1 MHTKK
6 DKTLT
11 RFTLAA
17 VSALMASGSAWA
29 QSTAASSEIDD
40 EDVIVLSPFEVSA
53 EEDNQGY
60 TAATTLAG
68 NRLNTELR
76 DIGNAVTVI
85 TSQFLDDIA
94 ATDNESLLQYT
105 TGTEVGNIQ
114 GNFAGVGDGTRLN
127 EEGNFTNPNQ
137 NTRVRGLTAADTT
150 RDFFLTDIPWD
161 GYSVDRVDL
170 QRGPNS
176 ILFGQGSPA
185 GIINAGLKQASF
197 KNSNEVSFR
206 VASYG
211 SARAEVDFN
220 RVLLEDQLAIR
231 VAAVKDDTKF
241 QQDPAF
247 QDTERVFAAIRFE
260 PEFLKRGSARTIIKA
275 NFEDGSINSNR
286 PRTLPPLDYITPWFY
301 TGTYQGS
308 WDRTFT
314 HTYEDGQTISVNQ
327 GDPRTFNYLNKGTWN
342 PFQIRD
348 DNTGRPGHGL
358 TRPAVNGGADAGQ
371 PNRWFTPWV
380 GDFGFGASHYHFNGD
395 SIDPVDAWQAEINAG
410 SGSGGIAADG
420 SIDNNYV
427 LGFHRMGAVQS
438 YSTFAVRS
446 GLPYSQFGVY
456 KDNSLIDPTV
466 FDFYNNLIDG
476 PTKNEWQDFDSF
488 NASIAQTFMNDKFG
502 VELVF
507 NQENYANGRNAF
519 LTGGAQ
525 GIYIDFNSVYADGT
539 VEGIANGQQVG
550 YAGDDPNFPNGT
562 YSLNLPNADGTPNP
576 NLGRPFVVGTGGAN
590 NSMASERDGFR
601 ATAFF
606 THDFAR
612 DGDASFLRRL
622 AGKHTLT
629 GLFAE
634 ESRDTDS
641 RSWKRY
647 VVDIAYS
654 DFLGNNADWHSTERT
669 PQSMVYLGP
678 SLMSASS
685 ASGADIPRITANF
698 DMPYNYQV
706 MLFDST
712 WNPPAGVLPSDP
724 WNNQYQLP
732 WQTNNYES
740 TQSENRSNYV
750 GWRYEPVTIY
760 DSEDNNGA
768 LRDSH
773 TTFARLTRN
782 EVESQAFV
790 WQAHLLDN
798 AIVGTWGWREDTARS
813 WEYSQNTNGLT
824 RDDRLDLSPG
834 TYKLRTD
841 PDNELTVESTSYSI
855 VAHLDELPGLKNLTE
870 RLPFLTTIY
879 YNESEN
885 FQPAAERVDV
895 YGEPIPAPS
904 GVTTDVGVLLES
916 KDGRFSLKVNKYET
930 EVLQASSSG
939 LNGAWF
945 IGASQTWSGNW
956 VNRYEYDLQFGF
968 APGDVATA
976 PDPENS
982 LYNYGGGQDGED
994 YIAAHERE
1002 LRHIALWRE
1011 WQASVDPR
1019 FYEAWGFNPMT
1030 WASGD
1035 SQLSERVPAGFTVPE
1050 DAVSKGYEIEF
1061 NAQPTRNWRLTLNAS
1076 KTTAVRKN
1084 IGGANLAEFVDA
1096 YENFLNNTDGGD
1108 LRIWWG
1114 GAGNERSLFQ
1124 WNQNVGSEWAA
1135 RKLQEGTDVPELRE
1149 WRVNAITNYDFD
1161 EGLLKGVNIGA
1172 AIRWQDDVVI
1182 GFKPIP
1188 NPTNPGRVN
1197 FDLDNPYRGPAET
1210 NIDMWVGYSRRLSDK
1225 IDWRVQLNVRN
1236 VGEGDNLIP
1245 ITVQP
1250 DGTPATY
1257 RIGPRQTWSLTNT
1270 FRF

>member
-6 DKTLT
+6 DKTLP

-17 VSALMASGSAWA
+17 VSACLAAGSAWA
-29 QSTAASSEIDD
+29 QSTTASSEIDD

-105 TGTEVGNIQ
+105 TGTEVGNLQ
-114 GNFAGVGDGTRLN
+114 GNFAGVGDGTQLN

-137 NTRVRGLTAADTT
+137 NTRVRGLTSADTT

-197 KNSNEVSFR
+197 KNSNEVTFR

-220 RVLLEDQLAIR
+220 RVLIEDQLAVRI
-231 VAAVKDDTKF
+231 AAVKDDQKF

-247 QDTERVFAAIRFE
+247 QDSERVFAALRFE

-301 TGTYQGS
+301 TGTYQGTWTS
-308 WDRTFT
+308 DVNY
-314 HTYEDGQTISVNQ
+314 TYQDGETISVSA

-342 PFQIRD
+342 PFQIQD
-348 DNTGRPGHGL
+348 DNTGRPNHGL
-358 TRPAVNGGADAGQ
+358 TRPAINGGPDSGQ
-371 PNRWFTPWV
+371 PNRWYTPWM
-380 GDFGFGASHYHFNGD
+380 GSFGFDAGHFHFDGNG
-395 SIDPVDAWQAEINAG
+395 SVDPLSAWQAEIRG
-410 SGSGGIAADG
+410 SSGGGGLAPDG
-420 SIDNNYV
+420 TTDDDLST
-427 LGFHRMGAVQS
+427 GFHRMGGVQS
-438 YSTFAVRS
+438 YSTFAVNS
-446 GLPYSQFGVY
+446 GLPYSEFGVY
-456 KDNSLIDPTV
+456 KDRSLIDSTV

-476 PTKNEWQDFDSF
+476 PTKKEWQDFDVF
-488 NASIAQTFMNDKFG
+488 NISLAQTFMNDKFG
-502 VELVF
+502 FEVVF
-507 NQENYANGRNAF
+507 NQEDYSNGRLAL
-519 LTGGAQ
+519 LTGGNQ
-525 GIYIDFNSVYADGT
+525 GIWIDFNNVYADGT
-539 VEGIANGQQVG
+539 VNGV
-550 YAGDDPNFPNGT
+550 PNHPSQTINGVS
-562 YSLNLPNADGTPNP
+562 YNLPNADGTPNP
-576 NLGRPFVVGTGGAN
+576 NLGRAFVNGTSGSN
-590 NSMASERDGFR
+590 NSFSSEREGLR
-601 ATAFF
+601 GTAFF

-612 DGDASFLRRL
+612 DGDSSFLKRL
-622 AGKHTLT
+622 LGKHTLT
-629 GLFAE
+629 GLVAE
-634 ESRDTDS
+634 ESRDTDN
-641 RSWKRY
+641 RSWQRY
-647 VVDIAYS
+647 VIDKAWTDWLGRDG
-654 DFLGNNADWHSTERT
+654 DFNGSERQ
-669 PQSMVYLGP
+669 PQTMVYLGP
-678 SLMSASS
+678 SLLNASS
-685 ASGADIPRITANF
+685 ASGAYIPRITTNI
-698 DMPYNYQV
+698 DMPQNYAIYA
-706 MLFDST
+706 FDST
-712 WNPPAGVLPSDP
+712 WNPPAGVNPGDDWYNAYNLPIPDAS
-724 WNNQYQLP
+724 NQLDQ
-732 WQTNNYES
+732 QAD
-740 TQSENRSNYV
+740 NRANYV

-768 LRDSH
+768 LRDAH
-773 TTFARLTRN
+773 TTFARLTRS

-798 AIVGTWGWREDTARS
+798 AIVGTWGWREDTARN
-813 WEYSQNTNGLT
+813 WEYSTDTNDV
-824 RDDRLDLSPG
+824 DDDERLNLSPG
-834 TYKLRTD
+834 TYKLRD
-841 PDNELTVESTSYSI
+841 DFDNELTVESTSYSI
-855 VAHLDELPGLKNLTE
+855 VAHLDDLPGLKNLTE

-904 GVTTDVGVLLES
+904 GVTEDLGILLES

-930 EVLQASSSG
+930 QVLQASSSG
-939 LNGAWF
+939 LGGAWF
-945 IGASQTWSGNW
+945 IGSSQVWSGNW
-956 VNRYEYDLQFGF
+956 VNRYEYDLGS
-968 APGDVATA
+968 AGYRGIDRVAN

-994 YIAAHERE
+994 YIAAHDRE

-1019 FYEAWGFNPMT
+1019 FYEAWGIDLAGWEAN
-1030 WASGD
+1030 G
-1035 SQLSERVPAGFTVPE
+1035 LSSSTPAGFTVPE

-1061 NAQPTRNWRLTLNAS
+1061 SAQPTRNWRLTLNAS
-1076 KTTAVRKN
+1076 KTTAVRQN
-1084 IGGANLAEFVDA
+1084 IGGENLAEFVSA

-1114 GAGNERSLFQ
+1114 GAGNERALFQ
-1124 WNQNVGSEWAA
+1124 WNTNVGAEWAA

-1161 EGLLKGVNIGA
+1161 EGILKGVNVGA

-1182 GFKPIP
+1182 GFPPIP
-1188 NPTNPGRVN
+1188 NPAQPGRVN

-1210 NIDMWVGYSRRLSDK
+1210 NIDLWVGYSRRLSDK
-1225 IDWRVQLNVRN
+1225 IDWRIQLNVRN
-1236 VGEGDNLIP
+1236 VGQGNELIP

-1257 RIGPRQTWSLTNT
+1257 RIAPHQTWSLTNS
-1270 FRF
+1270 FKF